1 MATQPE
7 AIAGDAPEEPLQRS
21 APIRRAEPRPPRSGW
36 RIVAEK
42 EFGDGVLSVRMFV
55 LLALVGL
62 VAVGTVYSTA
72 AYVSS
77 NAEGAATLPSL
88 FVLIFAHQDPSSQV
102 PSFVVALGFLGPL
115 FGIIFGFDAINSE
128 RSERTLSRLVAQPI
142 YRDAVIIGKF
152 VARLAVIGGVLLAII
167 LMVSAV
173 SFIRLGVTV
182 GPEEIV
188 RVAVWFVVAL
198 AYFGVWLGFAMLC
211 SVLFRSAAAAI
222 MAAIGVWIVMIIFV
236 YMVGALASLLAP
248 VPANATIDQQTAN
261 AQLQLDLSE
270 LAPFTLYTDASAYI
284 LDPTVQTVGIIPSDQ
299 ANNQQAF
306 PTNLS
311 AVQSVLLAW
320 PQVVALIALSVGIF
334 GLAYVGFMRQEV
346 RA

>member
-7 AIAGDAPEEPLQRS
+7 AIPSDDLDEAVQPPARV
-21 APIRRAEPRPPRSGW
+21 RAEPRPPRSGW
-36 RIVAEK
+36 RVVAEK
-42 EFGDGVLSVRMFV
+42 EFGDGVLSIRMFV

-77 NAEGAATLPSL
+77 NAQGAATLPSL
-88 FVLIFAHQDPSSQV
+88 FVLIFAHQDPNSQV

-128 RSERTLSRLVAQPI
+128 RSDRTLSRLVAQPI

-152 VARLAVIGGVLLAII
+152 VARLAVIGAVLLAIV

-182 GPEEIV
+182 GPEEIA

-198 AYFGVWLGFAMLC
+198 AYFGV
-211 SVLFRSAAAAI
+211 
-222 MAAIGVWIVMIIFV
+222 
-236 YMVGALASLLAP
+236 
-248 VPANATIDQQTAN
+248 
-261 AQLQLDLSE
+261 
-270 LAPFTLYTDASAYI
+270 
-284 LDPTVQTVGIIPSDQ
+284 
-299 ANNQQAF
+299 
-306 PTNLS
+306 
-311 AVQSVLLAW
+311 
-320 PQVVALIALSVGIF
+320 
-334 GLAYVGFMRQEV
+334 
-346 RA
+346 